1 LVGRHQTTIGG
12 VVTMPNKTQAQ
23 WKAER
28 MAKYKVTK
36 KLLKSMSEDQRKA
49 IEEAQDVLNNTYFMI
64 NECHDLYMS
73 DIGKIESAMYALK
86 FAFKTEDE

>member
-1 LVGRHQTTIGG
+1 
-12 VVTMPNKTQAQ
+12 MANKTQAQ

-36 KLLKSMSEDQRKA
+36 KLLSIMSEDQRKA
-49 IEEAQDVLNNTYFMI
+49 IAEAQEVLSNTYFMVT
-64 NECHDLYMS
+64 EAHDLYMS

>member
-1 LVGRHQTTIGG
+1 
-12 VVTMPNKTQAQ
+12 MANKTQAQ

-36 KLLKSMSEDQRKA
+36 KLLSIMSEDQRKA
-49 IEEAQDVLNNTYFMI
+49 IAEAQEVLSNTYFMVT
-64 NECHDLYMS
+64 EAHDLYMS
-73 DIGKIESAMYALK
+73 DIGKIESAMYSMK

>member
-1 LVGRHQTTIGG
+1 
-12 VVTMPNKTQAQ
+12 MANKTQAQ

-36 KLLKSMSEDQRKA
+36 KLLSIMTEDQRKA
-49 IEEAQDVLNNTYFMI
+49 IAEAQEVLNNTYFMVT
-64 NECHDLYMS
+64 EAHDLYMS
-73 DIGKIESAMYALK
+73 DIGKIESAMYSMK

>member
-1 LVGRHQTTIGG
+1 
-12 VVTMPNKTQAQ
+12 MSNKTQAQ

-28 MAKYKVTK
+28 MARYKVTK
-36 KLLKSMSEDQRKA
+36 KLLKSMSEEQSKA
-49 IEEAQDVLNNTYFMI
+49 IKEAQEVLSNTYFMVT
-64 NECHDLYMS
+64 EAHDLYMS